1 MTWPV
6 LNKMAAI
13 HALSA
18 YGDSD
23 SDENESVEEEITPDH
38 TAHLNSDV
46 SISKLQSKIQLK
58 SAPEVTA
65 KVDGTISRLA
75 YMYIERYNLGQNRME
90 QQTPIP
96 PKSRMKSPP
105 KTRYFPILDL
115 AGRGGLGFPFIL
127 SKVVSKLS
135 KSRNSGHC

>member
-96 PKSRMKSPP
+96 PKSRMKSPQ
-105 KTRYFPILDL
+105 KTRHFPILDL

>member
-105 KTRYFPILDL
+105 KTRHFPILDL

>member
-1 MTWPV
+1 
-6 LNKMAAI
+6 MAAI

-65 KVDGTISRLA
+65 KVDGTISRIA
-75 YMYIERYNLGQNRME
+75 YRYMYIERYNLGQNRME

-96 PKSRMKSPP
+96 PKSRMKPP
-105 KTRYFPILDL
+105 EKRAIFPSLIW
-115 AGRGGLGFPFIL
+115 RGGG
-127 SKVVSKLS
+127 V
-135 KSRNSGHC
+135 

>member
-1 MTWPV
+1 MRTMRTAMRERNLCSHGRAQSVTIIWSRHFGVPCCLVTWPV

-65 KVDGTISRLA
+65 KVDRSSSRLA
-75 YMYIERYNLGQNRME
+75 YIER
-90 QQTPIP
+90 
-96 PKSRMKSPP
+96 
-105 KTRYFPILDL
+105 
-115 AGRGGLGFPFIL
+115 
-127 SKVVSKLS
+127 
-135 KSRNSGHC
+135 

>member
-75 YMYIERYNLGQNRME
+75 YMYIERYNLGQNRMK

-96 PKSRMKSPP
+96 PKSRMKSPQ
-105 KTRYFPILDL
+105 KTRHFPILDL
-115 AGRGGLGFPFIL
+115 AGMGGLGFPFIL

>member
-1 MTWPV
+1 
-6 LNKMAAI
+6 MAAI

-96 PKSRMKSPP
+96 PQIKDEVAP
-105 KTRYFPILDL
+105 KN
-115 AGRGGLGFPFIL
+115 APF
-127 SKVVSKLS
+127 S
-135 KSRNSGHC
+135 HP

>member
-65 KVDGTISRLA
+65 KVDGTSNRLA
-75 YMYIERYNLGQNRME
+75 YMYIERYNLGQNKME

-96 PKSRMKSPP
+96 PMSRMKP
-105 KTRYFPILDL
+105 RENRAIFPSLIW
-115 AGRGGLGFPFIL
+115 GEGGLGFPFIL
-127 SKVVSKLS
+127 SKIVSKMS
-135 KSRNSGHC
+135 KSRNSGQC

>member
-1 MTWPV
+1 
-6 LNKMAAI
+6 MAAI

-65 KVDGTISRLA
+65 KVDRTSSKISLHWTLA
-75 YMYIERYNLGQNRME
+75 TVASVVYRFYE
-90 QQTPIP
+90 QPALIT
-96 PKSRMKSPP
+96 
-105 KTRYFPILDL
+105 
-115 AGRGGLGFPFIL
+115 
-127 SKVVSKLS
+127 KLYLIS
-135 KSRNSGHC
+135 SDYVQFNFFFQHAM

>member
-1 MTWPV
+1 
-6 LNKMAAI
+6 MAAI

-65 KVDGTISRLA
+65 KVDGTSSRLA
-75 YMYIERYNLGQNRME
+75 YMYIERYNLGQNKME

-96 PKSRMKSPP
+96 PKSRMKPREGQ
-105 KTRYFPILDL
+105 KRAIFPSLIW
-115 AGRGGLGFPFIL
+115 GGGG
-127 SKVVSKLS
+127 V
-135 KSRNSGHC
+135 